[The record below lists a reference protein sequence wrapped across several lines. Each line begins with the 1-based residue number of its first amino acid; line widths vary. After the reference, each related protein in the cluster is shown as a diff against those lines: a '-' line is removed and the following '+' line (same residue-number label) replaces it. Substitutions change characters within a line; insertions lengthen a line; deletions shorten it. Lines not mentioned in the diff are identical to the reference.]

1 MIYEK
6 TFRRRLSSL
15 VDDGGSFNFE
25 QKTGVNAKILDQ
37 FLSGSVLPTLQ
48 TLEQIAT
55 ATGVSIGWLIG
66 EEQHPQSPVHIKE
79 GVINNSMVDLAQ
91 WISEQEDGIN
101 YWEVLKSKLAL
112 ENPEFREWL
121 KKRKG

>member
-6 TFRRRLSSL
+6 TFRRRLSAL
-15 VDDGGSFNFE
+15 VGDNDNASFE
-25 QKTGVNAKILDQ
+25 QKTGVNARILEQ
-37 FLSGSVLPTLQ
+37 FLSGSMLPTLQ
-48 TLEQIAT
+48 TLEKIAG

-79 GVINNSMVDLAQ
+79 GVINKSMVELAQ

-112 ENPEFREWL
+112 ENPEFRQWL
-121 KKRKG
+121 KNRNG